1 MIYVYTFV
9 TKITKFIYSF
19 ITLIK
24 MPFNVYDDEIAAVV
38 IDNGS
43 GMVKAGFAGDD
54 APRGVFPAV
63 TGRPRYQVKSL
74 ILFYKKIHI
83 FHSVFFLK
91 ILSKL

>member
-1 MIYVYTFV
+1 
-9 TKITKFIYSF
+9 
-19 ITLIK
+19 

-63 TGRPRYQVKSL
+63 TGRPRYQVTSL
-74 ILFYKKIHI
+74 ILFSKKIHI
-83 FHSVFFLK
+83 FHTVFFFLK
-91 ILSKL
+91 KYFQNYSFKNEILNLYNLTKI

>member
-1 MIYVYTFV
+1 
-9 TKITKFIYSF
+9 
-19 ITLIK
+19 

-63 TGRPRYQVKSL
+63 TGRPRYQVTSL
-74 ILFYKKIHI
+74 IFFYKKIHI
-83 FHSVFFLK
+83 FNTVFFCSKYFKNFILK
-91 ILSKL
+91 MKY